1 MRALDLNEKRTAT
14 PLSLLALSIP
24 GSVRPRW
31 KEDSNCDTFI
41 CLAIDLALD
50 LDEKRTAT
58 LHMQVDPQN
67 QFR

>member
-1 MRALDLNEKRTAT
+1 MKRGQQHSYESPYCPCYASLDLDEKRTAT
-14 PLSLLALSIP
+14 S
-24 GSVRPRW
+24 
-31 KEDSNCDTFI
+31 FI
-41 CLAIDLALD
+41 SHSYMKIKLLD